1 MSAKLRQRDIRDL
14 IRSGGAV
21 DLSELYRQK
30 HGSEWYEFIRSLQ
43 LDEVGASY
51 GTYGVNGAVF
61 LSLAEGRL
69 YADCRRDAALFTV
82 I

>member
-14 IRSGGAV
+14 IRSG
-21 DLSELYRQK
+21 
-30 HGSEWYEFIRSLQ
+30 
-43 LDEVGASY
+43 
-51 GTYGVNGAVF
+51 GAVF